1 MNRIES
7 RPIQGKT
14 WEYRFF
20 VDIDG
25 NLADGAV
32 QNALQALLDVTVN
45 LKVLGNY

>member
-1 MNRIES
+1 MS
-7 RPIQGKT
+7 SKT
-14 WEYRFF
+14 VFF